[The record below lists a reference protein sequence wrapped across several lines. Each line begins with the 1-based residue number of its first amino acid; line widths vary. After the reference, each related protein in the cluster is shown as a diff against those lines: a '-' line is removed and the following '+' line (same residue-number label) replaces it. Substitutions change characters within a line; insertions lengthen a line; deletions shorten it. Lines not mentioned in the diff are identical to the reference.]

1 MIEKMHDKVNSPV
14 FKVIFALVSIS
25 FVLTGIGGSLIGADT
40 SIAKVNGEKIEQQA
54 FNLAKHNEQGRLN
67 AELGAKF
74 WESLDN
80 PIYATQFNNSIL
92 NNLIDE
98 EVLRQYAKTLNM
110 DIGPKQIASQIVK
123 NPLFIENGKYN
134 NNLYLNLL
142 RQNSI
147 SPDQYAAI
155 TREGMLMSQL
165 QEGILSSDFSTPAQ
179 QALLAKLLFQKR
191 QFRTSLLSFAD
202 EVNKQSA
209 SSEEITQYY
218 NDNKNHFIQPEKV
231 TVEYVSVSLNDVE
244 KNLQITN
251 DQIETY
257 YNTNKTQFARS
268 PEYHLA
274 HIQVATEAEAQTI
287 AQALKTGQDFAELAK
302 TKSQDQFTAAKAGDL
317 GWVKAGIFPDFDSQL
332 TTLAVGET
340 SQPIKVGN
348 EYHIIKLLDRKAQTE
363 VPIAEVKDQITAIL
377 RKELAAQSYAN
388 LTREMANKAFEDN
401 ASLEGTAQLA
411 QTQVHQTSAFTRHT
425 VPAELNY
432 DNVINALFN
441 SDLRQ
446 TNQNSEAIVLSS
458 PTEQTFFVRV
468 SNYEAERPK
477 TLAEST
483 TEIETL
489 IKQQKAE
496 QALLTQAQNAVDKL
510 TNGDKNTVVFSTPQS
525 LVYAQPQD
533 PVFQKALF
541 AMKKTQPTP
550 LYGLARDEKQNVIII
565 ALDSIEVGNT
575 DSMKALESQLSL
587 ADFIALRQT
596 LLNNLRDHSDIKI
609 NKEFM
614 EQLTGQ

>member
-110 DIGPKQIASQIVK
+110 DISPKQIASQIVK

-191 QFRTSLLSFAD
+191 QFRTALLSIAD
-202 EVNKQSA
+202 EVKKQSA
-209 SSEEITQYY
+209 SDEEITQYY
-218 NDNKNHFIQPEKV
+218 NENKNHLIQPEKV
-231 TVEYVSVSLNDVE
+231 AVEYVSISLNDVE

-257 YNTNKTQFARS
+257 YNTNKTQFGRS

-274 HIQVATEAEAQTI
+274 HIQVATDTDAQAI
-287 AQALKTGQDFAELAK
+287 VQALKAGQDFSTLAK
-302 TKSQDQFTAAKAGDL
+302 TKSQDQFTATKGGDL
-317 GWVKAGIFPDFDSQL
+317 GWVKAGIFPDFDNQL

-348 EYHIIKLLDRKAQTE
+348 EYHIIKLLESKAQTE
-363 VPIAEVKDQITAIL
+363 APIAEVKDQIIAIL
-377 RKELAAQSYAN
+377 RKELAAQNYAN

-401 ASLEGTAQLA
+401 SSLEGTAQLA
-411 QTQVHQTSAFTRHT
+411 NTQVHQTSAFTRHNI
-425 VPAELNY
+425 PSELNY

-458 PTEQTFFVRV
+458 PTEQTFFVRI
-468 SNYEAERPK
+468 SNYDAERPK
-477 TLAEST
+477 TLEESKA
-483 TEIETL
+483 EIETL

-496 QALLTQAQNAVDKL
+496 QTLLTQAKNGVEKL
-510 TNGDKNTVVFSTPQS
+510 TKGDKNAVAFSAPQS

-541 AMKKTQPTP
+541 AMKKTNSTP
-550 LYGLARDEKQNVIII
+550 LYGIARDEQQNVIII
-565 ALDSIEVGNT
+565 ALDNIEDGT
-575 DSMKALESQLSL
+575 TASMKALESQLSL
-587 ADFIALRQT
+587 ADFISLRHT

-609 NKEFM
+609 NQEFM
-614 EQLTGQ
+614 DQLTGQ